1 MIDRKHAV
9 YTQNN
14 NVIGTINVLYA
25 IKVGGCICVYVSV
38 ICSPQKA
45 HGVHSNNVIGTTNVL
60 YAFKVGGCICVYVS
74 LLSSK
79 SAWCSHSTNMIRLR
93 F

>member
-25 IKVGGCICVYVSV
+25 IKV
-38 ICSPQKA
+38 
-45 HGVHSNNVIGTTNVL
+45 
-60 YAFKVGGCICVYVS
+60 
-74 LLSSK
+74 
-79 SAWCSHSTNMIRLR
+79 
-93 F
+93 